1 MEKFERDNII
11 LYNCDCFELLKECE
25 FDFDLV
31 VTDPPYKFSQSNTK
45 QGSNKM
51 TKRVLENYKRLT
63 KNENIIAG
71 YDMRS
76 LAEKISEK
84 MKDINA
90 YFFCNRLQI
99 NDYFK
104 LYIDELNCMFDI
116 LIWKKTNA
124 PAFFHNKYLDDKEYI
139 LYFRKGKNK
148 LSPQTYDMA
157 STVYTSPMEVKVK
170 EKYYHPTIKPLGLIM
185 KLIENTSEV
194 GDTVFDPFSGSG
206 TTAIACHLGGRKFIG
221 CEINKEYFETA
232 IKRINDEMN
241 QIKLLQ

>member
-1 MEKFERDNII
+1 MEKFEENNIT
-11 LYNCDCFELLKECE
+11 LYNCDCFDLLDNFN
-25 FDFDLV
+25 FDIDLV
-31 VTDPPYKFSQSNTK
+31 VTDPPYLFAPHNISSE
-45 QGSNKM
+45 SNKM
-51 TKRVLENYKRLT
+51 TKRVLKNYKKLQE
-63 KNENIIAG
+63 NENIING
-71 YDMRS
+71 YNMRS
-76 LAEKISEK
+76 LAEKISTK
-84 MKDINA
+84 MKNINA

-104 LYIDELNCMFDI
+104 LYVDELNCLFDI

-139 LYFRKGKNK
+139 LYFKKGKNK

-157 STVYTSPMEVKVK
+157 STIYTSPMEVKVK

-206 TTAIACHLGGRKFIG
+206 TSAIACHLLGRKFIG

-232 IKRINDEMN
+232 VKRINDEMN
-241 QIKLLQ
+241 QIKLFQ